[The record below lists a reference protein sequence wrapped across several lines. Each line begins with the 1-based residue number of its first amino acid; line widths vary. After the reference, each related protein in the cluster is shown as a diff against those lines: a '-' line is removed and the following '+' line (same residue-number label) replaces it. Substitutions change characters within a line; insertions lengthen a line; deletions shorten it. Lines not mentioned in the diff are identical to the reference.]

1 MYCNISKTVF
11 LALFYK
17 LKKKKNRF
25 EKSTGI
31 QVVDQFLNQG
41 SLATI
46 SVTFLIGHAENG
58 RESNPSACSISLYFS
73 VGHVC
78 YWVCYFLG

>member
-1 MYCNISKTVF
+1 M
-11 LALFYK
+11 
-17 LKKKKNRF
+17 
-25 EKSTGI
+25 
-31 QVVDQFLNQG
+31 VDQFLNQG